1 VLSIDPQWLVFQIIL
16 FLAVWMFLR
25 KFLFEPHLAVLQQ
38 RTQRSEG
45 ALKEAQQV
53 RADAES
59 IETRY
64 KTQLAETRTGTM
76 QQVDT
81 VYRAAEEQ
89 AKVVTDEARSEANQ
103 TLANMRAS
111 LLQEIE
117 AARKDLESRTPE
129 FARTIAEKLL
139 GRPLT

>member
-1 VLSIDPQWLVFQIIL
+1 VLSIDQSLIFQAVL
-16 FLAVWMFLR
+16 FLALWMFLR
-25 KFLFEPHLAVLQQ
+25 KFLFEPHLAVMQQ

-53 RADAES
+53 RADAKS
-59 IETRY
+59 IEERY
-64 KTQLAETRTGTM
+64 KSQLAQTRTGTM

-89 AKVVTDEARSEANQ
+89 AKALTDAARTEANQ
-103 TLANMRAS
+103 TLATMRVS
-111 LLQEIE
+111 LQQEI
-117 AARKDLESRTPE
+117 AAAKQDLEARAPE

>member
-1 VLSIDPQWLVFQIIL
+1 VLSIDQSLIFQAVL
-16 FLAVWMFLR
+16 FLALWMFLR
-25 KFLFEPHLAVLQQ
+25 NFLFEPHLAVMQQ
-38 RTQRSEG
+38 RIQRSEG

-53 RADAES
+53 RADAKS
-59 IETRY
+59 IEERY
-64 KTQLAETRTGTM
+64 KSQLAQTRTGTM

-89 AKVVTDEARSEANQ
+89 AKALTDAARTEANQ
-103 TLANMRAS
+103 TLATMRVS
-111 LLQEIE
+111 LQQEI
-117 AARKDLESRTPE
+117 AAAKQDLEARVPE

>member
-1 VLSIDPQWLVFQIIL
+1 VLSIDQSLIFQAVL
-16 FLAVWMFLR
+16 FLALWMFLR
-25 KFLFEPHLAVLQQ
+25 KFLFEPHLAVMQQ

-59 IETRY
+59 IEERY
-64 KTQLAETRTGTM
+64 KSQLAQTRTGMM

-89 AKVVTDEARSEANQ
+89 AKALTDAARTEANQ
-103 TLANMRAS
+103 TLATMRVS
-111 LLQEIE
+111 LQQEI
-117 AARKDLESRTPE
+117 AAAKQDLEARVPE

>member
-1 VLSIDPQWLVFQIIL
+1 MISIDQSLIFQAVL
-16 FLAVWMFLR
+16 FLVLWMFLR
-25 KFLFEPHLAVLQQ
+25 KFLFEPHLAVIQQ

-64 KTQLAETRTGTM
+64 KAQLAETRTGTM
-76 QQVDT
+76 QQVDA

-89 AKVVTDEARSEANQ
+89 AKSLTDAARAEANQ
-103 TLANMRAS
+103 TLATMRVS
-111 LLQEIE
+111 LQQEID
-117 AARKDLESRTPE
+117 AARKDLEARAPE
-129 FARTIAEKLL
+129 FARTISEKLL

>member
-1 VLSIDPQWLVFQIIL
+1 MLSIDQSLIFQAFL
-16 FLAVWMFLR
+16 FFALWMFLR
-25 KFLFEPHLAVLQQ
+25 KFLFEPHLAVMQQ

-53 RADAES
+53 RADADS
-59 IETRY
+59 IEERY
-64 KTQLAETRTGTM
+64 KSQLAQTRTGTM

-89 AKVVTDEARSEANQ
+89 AKALTDAARTEANQ
-103 TLANMRAS
+103 TLATMRVS
-111 LLQEIE
+111 LQQEI
-117 AARKDLESRTPE
+117 AAAKQDLGARVPE

>member
-1 VLSIDPQWLVFQIIL
+1 VLSIDQSLIFQAVL
-16 FLAVWMFLR
+16 FLALWMFLR
-25 KFLFEPHLAVLQQ
+25 KFLFEPHLAVMQQ

-59 IETRY
+59 IEERY
-64 KTQLAETRTGTM
+64 KSQLAQTRTGTM

-89 AKVVTDEARSEANQ
+89 AKALTDAARTEASQ
-103 TLANMRAS
+103 TLATMRVS
-111 LLQEIE
+111 LQQEI
-117 AARKDLESRTPE
+117 AAAKQDLEARVPE
-129 FARTIAEKLL
+129 FARTITEKLL

>member
-1 VLSIDPQWLVFQIIL
+1 MLSIDQSLIFQAVL
-16 FLAVWMFLR
+16 FLALWMFLR
-25 KFLFEPHLAVLQQ
+25 KFLFEPHLAVMQQ

-59 IETRY
+59 IEERY
-64 KTQLAETRTGTM
+64 KSQLAQTRTGTM

-89 AKVVTDEARSEANQ
+89 AKALTDAARTEANQ
-103 TLANMRAS
+103 TLATMRVS
-111 LLQEIE
+111 LQQEL
-117 AARKDLESRTPE
+117 AAAKQDLEARVPE

>member
-1 VLSIDPQWLVFQIIL
+1 VLSIDQSLIFQAVL
-16 FLAVWMFLR
+16 FLALWMFLR
-25 KFLFEPHLAVLQQ
+25 KFLFEPHLAVMQQ
-38 RTQRSEG
+38 RIQRSEG

-53 RADAES
+53 RADADS
-59 IETRY
+59 IEERY
-64 KTQLAETRTGTM
+64 KSQLAQTRTGTM

-89 AKVVTDEARSEANQ
+89 AKALTDAARTEANQ
-103 TLANMRAS
+103 TLATMRVS
-111 LLQEIE
+111 LQQEI
-117 AARKDLESRTPE
+117 AAAKQDLEARVPE

>member
-1 VLSIDPQWLVFQIIL
+1 MLSIDQSLIFQAVL
-16 FLAVWMFLR
+16 FIVLWMFLR
-25 KFLFEPHLAVLQQ
+25 KFLFEPHLAVMQQ

-59 IETRY
+59 IEERY
-64 KTQLAETRTGTM
+64 KSQLAQTRTGTM

-89 AKVVTDEARSEANQ
+89 AKALTDAARTEANQ
-103 TLANMRAS
+103 TLATMRIS
-111 LLQEIE
+111 LQQEI
-117 AARKDLESRTPE
+117 AAAKQDLEARVPE

>member
-1 VLSIDPQWLVFQIIL
+1 VISIDQSLIFQAVL
-16 FLAVWMFLR
+16 FLALWMFLR
-25 KFLFEPHLAVLQQ
+25 KFLFEPHLAVMQQ

-59 IETRY
+59 IEERY
-64 KTQLAETRTGTM
+64 KSQLAQTRTGTM

-89 AKVVTDEARSEANQ
+89 AKALTDAARTEANQ
-103 TLANMRAS
+103 TLATMRVS
-111 LLQEIE
+111 LQQEI
-117 AARKDLESRTPE
+117 AAAKQDLEARVPE

>member
-1 VLSIDPQWLVFQIIL
+1 MISLDQSLIFQAVL
-16 FLAVWMFLR
+16 FLALWMFLR
-25 KFLFEPHLAVLQQ
+25 KFLFEPHLAVMQQ

-59 IETRY
+59 IEERY
-64 KTQLAETRTGTM
+64 KSQLAQTRTGTM

-89 AKVVTDEARSEANQ
+89 AKVLTDAARTEANQ
-103 TLANMRAS
+103 TLATMRVS
-111 LLQEIE
+111 LQQEI
-117 AARKDLESRTPE
+117 AAAKQDLEARVPE